1 MAEFKFIV
9 NGELVSYDRY
19 EDIPDEFE
27 HVIKFLPDVPE
38 PEGNDGNHTNEQHA
52 DMAKWNGRLQQ
63 LMEKERARSL

>member
-38 PEGNDGNHTNEQHA
+38 PEGKDGNHTNEQHA

-63 LMEKERARSL
+63 LMEKERARRL

>member
-27 HVIKFLPDVPE
+27 HVIKFLPEVPE
-38 PEGNDGNHTNEQHA
+38 PEGKDGNHTNEQHA